1 MICLTCSQV
10 TSNPKFC
17 SSSCAAT
24 YNNTGRR
31 RHGKPPNN
39 CKVCGTLTGSSAQIF
54 CSKTCSG
61 ISRIV
66 TEEQRRCTN
75 ARRQARYRTKQL
87 RVFDPTAN
95 KQKIKEIYG
104 NCPPGYEVDHII
116 PVSKGGKH
124 HEDNLQYLTAEEN
137 RKKGNKILVD
147 GAGYDPTS
155 GPL

>member
-54 CSKTCSG
+54 CSKTCSSV
-61 ISRIV
+61 SRVV
-66 TEEQRRCTN
+66 TEEQRRATN
-75 ARRQARYRTKQL
+75 AARQGRYRAKKY
-87 RVFDPTAN
+87 RVLDPNAN
-95 KQKIKEIYG
+95 KQRIKEIYS
-104 NCPPGYEVDHII
+104 NCPAGYEVDHII
-116 PVSKGGKH
+116 PLSKGGKH
-124 HEDNLQYLTAEEN
+124 HENNLQYLTINEN
-137 RKKGNKILVD
+137 RRKNNKLMVEVV
-147 GAGYDPTS
+147 GFEPTK
-155 GPL
+155 